1 MEFIKKWFTFI
12 GLAIMFAL
20 SAFLEVFLFLRSSGE
35 RPLGI
40 MDFIGGFGGCLFILM
55 LTVYPIIL
63 TITNLLGLCRNLIGK
78 LSLRLN
84 WALTLVVGVVGCG
97 LWYMLMADSYEPW
110 DVALHYTKEHQII
123 WTGGAPSVIV
133 LFLVGVIGFSI
144 LALSGPRKLSPLVTV
159 MCIAA
164 MYIQLGLLVVCMIQ
178 VGLKLQFWPMFAL
191 PFNIFIMTT
200 SLIAE
205 KINEWNEVPEHSVM
219 YYNKNGFLNY
229 LNRKLADANIWPI
242 YGLLFILPLLGIV
255 LIILTLFGQTP
266 DKAVRAFTE
275 TADWTLSTKIA
286 PQDLDYDMHYLCTV
300 AAGGHRDI
308 VKPVRMGQRHGHR
321 VVVNRQLM
329 VANAFEN
336 VLEEHTP
343 HFHRA
348 VRNFYDKYGFP
359 ISNYIRFNKTA
370 CDVTYFI
377 MKPLEW
383 LFLIVLYMV
392 DVNPENRIAVQYLP
406 AKK

>member
-1 MEFIKKWFTFI
+1 MNFIRKWFTLI
-12 GLAIMFAL
+12 GIGVLLI
-20 SAFLEVFLFLRSSGE
+20 
-35 RPLGI
+35 LGV
-40 MDFIGGFGGCLFILM
+40 GFGTLGFISKYLGNGWGIRGFFNSCGACILLLM
-55 LTVYPIIL
+55 ITAYPILL
-63 TITNLLGLCRNLIGK
+63 TITNILGLFDGLIGK
-78 LSLRLN
+78 ISLRLN
-84 WALTLVVGVVGCG
+84 WAITLVLGVACSW
-97 LWYMLMADSYEPW
+97 LWYMFMADSYAPW
-110 DVALHYTKEHQII
+110 YEALHYTKTHQII
-123 WTGGAPSVIV
+123 WTGGLPSVIV
-133 LFLVGVIGFSI
+133 LFLVGVIGFSV
-144 LALSGPRKLSPLVTV
+144 LALTGPRKLSPIVSVT
-159 MCIAA
+159 CIAA
-164 MYIQLGLLVVCMIQ
+164 MYIQVGVIIAFMVQ
-178 VGLKLQFWPMFAL
+178 VGPRINYWPIFLL
-191 PFNIFIMTT
+191 PFNIFIMMG
-200 SLIAE
+200 SLIKE
-205 KINEWNEVPEHSVM
+205 KITEWNEVPEHSVD
-219 YYNKNGFLNY
+219 YYNKNDLMNS
-229 LNRKLADANIWPI
+229 LNRKLANANTWPI
-242 YGLLFILPLLGIV
+242 YGLLFVLPLLGIV

-266 DKAVRAFTE
+266 DKAIRAFTE

-370 CDVTYFI
+370 CDATYFI

-383 LFLIVLYMV
+383 IFVIVLYLV
-392 DVNPENRIAVQYLP
+392 DANPENRIAVQYLP
-406 AKK
+406 VKK